1 MKCPRCTTELVVERH
16 MDMPIACCGSCAGIL
31 LERGQAEAI
40 DELDL
45 GPSIEGGAKP
55 DAAQAPKDSAHCHEC
70 NQTMITLEGPGAVEF
85 DWCAGCERIFFDR
98 GELSA
103 FDAVPHG

>member
-1 MKCPRCTTELVVERH
+1 M
-16 MDMPIACCGSCAGIL
+16 

-45 GPSIEGGAKP
+45 GPSLEGGATI
-55 DAAQAPKDSAHCHEC
+55 DAGAEHETDAHCHEC
-70 NQTMITLEGPGAVEF
+70 DQPMIALQGAGDIEF
-85 DWCAGCERIFFDR
+85 DWCAGCERIFFDK

-103 FDAVPHG
+103 FDATPEST